1 MEILV
6 GSGVTLTGTDETIG
20 VVEEVFVV
28 GRIITS
34 GVVVEIIET
43 ERGSGLV
50 VMEEKEVVVMEEEEE
65 EEEVVLKVEIST
77 EVDGTTDT
85 SGKVELN

>member
-50 VMEEKEVVVMEEEEE
+50 VMEEEEVVVMEEE